1 MIKKSNNQYMDF
13 NLIEEQIKLK
23 KKERLASLKSDS
35 SVDDTVEENLEKE
48 YRIKPILDGSFLF
61 YYDKKKDRALVA
73 KLELHH
79 LMNKDIFT
87 ECLPK
92 RWDTGKK
99 TSKKQREKIANRIE
113 AYYIKHFKKVV
124 FQQNK

>member
-48 YRIKPILDGSFLF
+48 QKPYSLNYMISL
-61 YYDKKKDRALVA
+61 
-73 KLELHH
+73 
-79 LMNKDIFT
+79 
-87 ECLPK
+87 
-92 RWDTGKK
+92 
-99 TSKKQREKIANRIE
+99 
-113 AYYIKHFKKVV
+113 
-124 FQQNK
+124 